1 MRAPS
6 RSLLPSVVAL
16 TATLLAASPAGGHD
30 IITSRFDYH
39 NDVLPI
45 LERHCVRCHTERGSA
60 PFSLA
65 TYEEA
70 RPRAVAIK
78 EQVLLETMPP
88 WFAEK
93 GPLELDDE
101 SQLSAPEIDI
111 LMEWASGGAPI
122 GKKPVIVVAAAT
134 EGTAPTSPAPPS
146 LVVQL
151 PEIVLPPGEPR
162 AERHVTLRPKLAGKS
177 HLRSWRLSASRPD
190 IVRGVD
196 VYRGEGTNAAGFLG
210 SRLATDPRLV
220 YRADTTA
227 PLGPDAALTLVVV
240 AVRPEDIGRVDARAS
255 AKLELWLADE
265 PGERDVRSTPIVN
278 GTVEL
283 SHEGLLLGVRPRA
296 GFRLR
301 GSSGSPLLEM
311 RAAPVAWPRTYV
323 LRQPFT
329 TGGVIR
335 IEASKDAEDLGLWL
349 VSFPR
354 AP

>member
-1 MRAPS
+1 
-6 RSLLPSVVAL
+6 LPPVVVL
-16 TATLLAASPAGGHD
+16 TAALLAAPPVDGHD

-45 LERHCVRCHTERGSA
+45 LERHCIHCHAERGSG

-88 WFAEK
+88 WFAET
-93 GPLELDDE
+93 GPLELDDK
-101 SQLSAPEIDI
+101 SRLTAREIDI

-122 GKKPVIVVAAAT
+122 GKKPLIDVAVAT
-134 EGTAPTSPAPPS
+134 ARDAPTSPPPPS
-146 LVVQL
+146 LVVPI
-151 PEIVLPPGEPR
+151 PEIVLPPGESR
-162 AERHVTLRPKLAGKS
+162 AERRVTLGPELTGNS
-177 HLRSWRLSASRPD
+177 HLHAWRLSSSRPD
-190 IVRGVD
+190 IIRGVD
-196 VYRGEGTNAAGFLG
+196 VYRGRGTNAGGFLG

-227 PLGPDAALTLVVV
+227 SLGFDVALTLVIV
-240 AVRPEDIGRVDARAS
+240 AVRPDDIGRVDARAS
-255 AKLELWLADE
+255 AKLELWLVDE
-265 PGERDVRSTPIVN
+265 PGEREVRGTPIVS
-278 GTVEL
+278 GTAKL
-283 SHEGLLLGVRPRA
+283 PPEGVLLGVRPRA

-301 GSSGSPLLEM
+301 DSSGSSLIEI

-323 LRQPFT
+323 LRQPFAMDDT
-329 TGGVIR
+329 IR
-335 IEASKDAEDLGLWL
+335 IDVRNNAKDLGLWL

-354 AP
+354 TP